1 MLAQKRRSTSVPTL
15 AQWIT
20 ASFGAEGTTHAFL
33 VPGFLLGPLCEALA
47 ESPACRPIVCAHEL
61 GAAYAADG
69 YARVSG
75 KPGWCLAISA
85 PGASN
90 MLTGAIAARLDYQ
103 RVFYLVGDVPTSNAG
118 RSAFQDGGEP
128 GSRDR
133 ALFAQAVPRA
143 RASADVC
150 AAARDFRELLA
161 GLFDHPPGPSFLSLP
176 RDVQAMEVATFDLP
190 RLAPVRPAPA
200 RPDIVAN
207 LLAAL
212 RPLRC
217 PALLVGEMAASD
229 ALPAAL
235 ITFAERFRV
244 PVATTMPAKGLF
256 PETHPLA
263 LGCFGYGGSPRAR
276 EALLGAANDGVLAL
290 GVSLNERN
298 TLAWDKRFLTERRVL
313 RVLPWGNGERPTDLD
328 DFLAHPVSALQA
340 LSGSLVAWLET
351 IPEREVWLDQ
361 LAALP
366 LAAAFARPAGA
377 YGLHPAEIVRCL
389 RATLPE
395 PTRLFVDAGLCRRAV
410 GQWWTSTAP
419 GQIFT
424 SPVTA
429 PMGWGLGASI
439 GGQLAD
445 PSRPVVALAGDG
457 SMLMHGTEM
466 LTAVRYGLP
475 VIWVVN
481 NNAALGTVW
490 QRAPTP
496 EAARLTLTPRLD
508 WAAQAELYGAKGY
521 RAATSEELAIAL
533 SAAMRARRPAVI
545 DVRGTLDFAPDDPLF
560 GGTTHGQKARD

>member
-1 MLAQKRRSTSVPTL
+1 MPTL

-20 ASFGAEGTTHAFL
+20 ASFGAGGTSHAFL

-103 RVFYLVGDVPTSNAG
+103 RVFYLVGDVPTANAG

-128 GSRDR
+128 GSRDL
-133 ALFAQAVPRA
+133 ALFSQAVPRA
-143 RASADVC
+143 RASSDAV
-150 AAARDFRELLA
+150 AAAQDFRELLA
-161 GLFDHPPGPSFLSLP
+161 GLFDHPPGPSFLGLP
-176 RDVQAMEVATFDLP
+176 RDVQAMEVATVDLP
-190 RLAPVRPAPA
+190 RLTPVRPAPA
-200 RPDIVAN
+200 RPDIAPN

-235 ITFAERFRV
+235 IAFAERFRV

-290 GVSLNERN
+290 GVSFNERN
-298 TLAWDKRFLTERRVL
+298 TLAWDKRFLAERRVL
-313 RVLPWGNGERPTDLD
+313 RVLPWANGESLAEVD
-328 DFLAHPVSALQA
+328 DYLADPVCVMQS
-340 LSGSLVAWLET
+340 LSGALDFWLEAL
-351 IPEREVWLDQ
+351 PEREAWLDR

-366 LAAAFARPAGA
+366 LAAAFARPTGA
-377 YGLHPAEIVRCL
+377 AGLHPAEIVRCL
-389 RATLPE
+389 RATLSQQ
-395 PTRLFVDAGLCRRAV
+395 TRLFVDAGLCRRAV
-410 GQWWTSTAP
+410 GQWWTSTAA

-439 GGQLAD
+439 GGQCAD

-457 SMLMHGTEM
+457 SMVMHGTEM

-481 NNAALGTVW
+481 NNGALGTVW

-496 EAARLTLTPRLD
+496 EAARMTLAPRLD
-508 WAAQAELYGAKGY
+508 WAAQAKLWGAQGY
-521 RAATSEELAIAL
+521 RAATSEELANAL
-533 SAAMRARRPAVI
+533 HAALRARQPAVI
-545 DVRGTLDFAPDDPLF
+545 DVQGTLDFAPDDPLF
-560 GGTTHGQKARD
+560 GGTTHGQKAPG